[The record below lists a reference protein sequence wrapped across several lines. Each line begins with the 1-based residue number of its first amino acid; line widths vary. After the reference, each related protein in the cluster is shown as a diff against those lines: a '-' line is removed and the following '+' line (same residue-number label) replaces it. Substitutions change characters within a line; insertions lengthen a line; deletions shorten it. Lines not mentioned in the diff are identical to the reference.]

1 MSQAFSVTDYIT
13 LAFDC
18 DGVVLNS
25 NQVKT
30 DSFYKASLPYG
41 ELAAQAMVDHHVAHG
56 GVSRYKKFAHFLE
69 NIVPRREGPDLDS
82 LLASYASYVK
92 DGLLSCEV
100 APGLQGLRESTP
112 EARWLIVSGGDQAEL
127 RDVFAHR
134 GLAQLFDGGIFGSP
148 DTKDEILQREL
159 ASSNVQHPALFLG
172 DSKYDYQAA
181 RRAKINFVFI
191 STWSE
196 VVNWE
201 EWCIA
206 ENIFTLEE
214 LSSLTL
220 QDNLDSREG

>member
-1 MSQAFSVTDYIT
+1 MRLPITDYIT
-13 LAFDC
+13 LVFDC

-30 DSFYKASLPYG
+30 DAFYQTSLLYG
-41 ELAAQAMVDHHVAHG
+41 KQAAQAMVDYHVANG
-56 GVSRYKKFAHFLE
+56 GVSRYEKFAHFLE
-69 NIVPRREGPDLDS
+69 NIVPRQEGPDLDS

-100 APGLQGLRESTP
+100 APGLQALKESTP

-134 GLAQLFDGGIFGSP
+134 GLTQLFDGGIFGSP

-159 ASSNVQHPALFLG
+159 ASSNVQYPALFLG

-181 RRAKINFVFI
+181 TLVNIDFLFV
-191 STWSE
+191 SGWSE
-196 VVNWE
+196 VDDWENW
-201 EWCIA
+201 I
-206 ENIFTLEE
+206 
-214 LSSLTL
+214 
-220 QDNLDSREG
+220 SRESVSTVYDIRSVVEGFALQ

>member
-1 MSQAFSVTDYIT
+1 MRLPITDYIT
-13 LAFDC
+13 LIFDC

-30 DSFYKASLPYG
+30 DAFYQTSLLYG
-41 ELAAQAMVDHHVAHG
+41 KQAAQAMVDYHVANG
-56 GVSRYKKFAHFLE
+56 GVSRYEKFAHFLE
-69 NIVPRREGPDLDS
+69 NIVPRQEGPDLDS

-100 APGLQGLRESTP
+100 APGLQALRESTP

-134 GLAQLFDGGIFGSP
+134 GLTQLFDGGIFGSP

-159 ASSNVQHPALFLG
+159 ASSNVQYPALFLG

-181 RRAKINFVFI
+181 TLVNIDFLFV
-191 STWSE
+191 SGWSE
-196 VVNWE
+196 VDDWENW
-201 EWCIA
+201 I
-206 ENIFTLEE
+206 
-214 LSSLTL
+214 
-220 QDNLDSREG
+220 SRESVSTVYDIRSVVEGFALQ

>member
-134 GLAQLFDGGIFGSP
+134 GLTQLFDGGIFGSP
-148 DTKDEILQREL
+148 DTKDEILQREF

-181 RRAKINFVFI
+181 TLVNIDFLFV
-191 STWSE
+191 SGWSE
-196 VVNWE
+196 VDDWENW
-201 EWCIA
+201 I
-206 ENIFTLEE
+206 
-214 LSSLTL
+214 
-220 QDNLDSREG
+220 SRESISNAYDIRSVAEGFALQ

>member
-1 MSQAFSVTDYIT
+1 MRLPITDYIT
-13 LAFDC
+13 LVFDC

-30 DSFYKASLPYG
+30 DAFYQTSLLYG
-41 ELAAQAMVDHHVAHG
+41 KQAAQAMVDYHVANG
-56 GVSRYKKFAHFLE
+56 GVSRYEKFAHFLE
-69 NIVPRREGPDLDS
+69 NIVPRQEGPDLDS

-100 APGLQGLRESTP
+100 APGLQALRESTP

-134 GLAQLFDGGIFGSP
+134 GLTQLFDGGIFGSP

-159 ASSNVQHPALFLG
+159 ASSNVQYPALFLG

-181 RRAKINFVFI
+181 TLVNIDFLFV
-191 STWSE
+191 SGWSE
-196 VVNWE
+196 VDDWENW
-201 EWCIA
+201 I
-206 ENIFTLEE
+206 
-214 LSSLTL
+214 
-220 QDNLDSREG
+220 SRESVSTVYDIRSVVEGFALQ

>member
-1 MSQAFSVTDYIT
+1 MRLPITDYIT
-13 LAFDC
+13 LVFDC

-30 DSFYKASLPYG
+30 DAFYQTSLLYG
-41 ELAAQAMVDHHVAHG
+41 KQAAQAMVDYHVANG
-56 GVSRYKKFAHFLE
+56 GVSRYEKFAHFLE
-69 NIVPRREGPDLDS
+69 NIVPRQEGPDLDS

-100 APGLQGLRESTP
+100 APGLQALKESTP

-134 GLAQLFDGGIFGSP
+134 GLTQLFDGGIFGSP

>member
-1 MSQAFSVTDYIT
+1 MRLPITDYIT
-13 LAFDC
+13 LVFDC

-30 DSFYKASLPYG
+30 DAFYQTSLLYG
-41 ELAAQAMVDHHVAHG
+41 KQAAQAMVDYHVANG
-56 GVSRYKKFAHFLE
+56 GVSRYEKFAHFLE
-69 NIVPRREGPDLDS
+69 NIVPRQEGPDLDS

-100 APGLQGLRESTP
+100 APGLQALKESTP

-134 GLAQLFDGGIFGSP
+134 GLTQLFDGGIFGSP
-148 DTKDEILQREL
+148 DTKDEILQREF

-181 RRAKINFVFI
+181 TLVNIDFLFV
-191 STWSE
+191 SGWSE
-196 VVNWE
+196 VDDWENW
-201 EWCIA
+201 I
-206 ENIFTLEE
+206 
-214 LSSLTL
+214 
-220 QDNLDSREG
+220 SRESISNAYDIRSVAEGFALQ

>member
-30 DSFYKASLPYG
+30 DAFYKASLPYG
-41 ELAAQAMVDHHVAHG
+41 KLAAQAMVDYHVANG
-56 GVSRYKKFAHFLE
+56 GVSRYEKFAHFLE
-69 NIVPRREGPDLDS
+69 NIVPRQEGPDLDS

-100 APGLQGLRESTP
+100 APGLQALKESTP

-134 GLAQLFDGGIFGSP
+134 GLTQLFDGGIFGSP
-148 DTKDEILQREL
+148 DTKDEILQREF
-159 ASSNVQHPALFLG
+159 ASSNVQYPALFLG

-181 RRAKINFVFI
+181 TLVNIDFLFV
-191 STWSE
+191 SGWSE
-196 VVNWE
+196 VDDWENW
-201 EWCIA
+201 I
-206 ENIFTLEE
+206 
-214 LSSLTL
+214 
-220 QDNLDSREG
+220 SRESVSTVYDIRSVVEGFALQ

>member
-1 MSQAFSVTDYIT
+1 MRLPITDYIT
-13 LAFDC
+13 LVFDC

-30 DSFYKASLPYG
+30 DAFYQTSLLYG
-41 ELAAQAMVDHHVAHG
+41 KQAAQAMVDYHVANG

-69 NIVPRREGPDLDS
+69 KIVPCQEGPDLNS

-92 DGLLSCEV
+92 SGLLRCEV
-100 APGLQGLRESTP
+100 APGLQALRESTP

-134 GLAQLFDGGIFGSP
+134 GLTQLFDGGIFGSP
-148 DTKDEILQREL
+148 DTKDEILQREF

-181 RRAKINFVFI
+181 TLVNIDFLFV
-191 STWSE
+191 SGWSE
-196 VVNWE
+196 VDDWENW
-201 EWCIA
+201 I
-206 ENIFTLEE
+206 
-214 LSSLTL
+214 
-220 QDNLDSREG
+220 SRESISNAYDIRSVAEGFALQ

>member
-1 MSQAFSVTDYIT
+1 MRLPITDYIT
-13 LAFDC
+13 LVFDC

-30 DSFYKASLPYG
+30 DAFYQTSLLYG
-41 ELAAQAMVDHHVAHG
+41 KQAAQAMVDYHVANG

-69 NIVPRREGPDLDS
+69 KIVPCQEGPDLNS

-92 DGLLSCEV
+92 SGLLRCEV
-100 APGLQGLRESTP
+100 APGLQALRESTP

-134 GLAQLFDGGIFGSP
+134 GLTQLFDGGIFGSP
-148 DTKDEILQREL
+148 DTKDEILQREF

-181 RRAKINFVFI
+181 TLVNIDFLFV
-191 STWSE
+191 SGWSE
-196 VVNWE
+196 VDDWENW
-201 EWCIA
+201 I
-206 ENIFTLEE
+206 
-214 LSSLTL
+214 
-220 QDNLDSREG
+220 SRESISTAYDIRSVAEGFALQ